1 MQIADRGA
9 HLPKKRLQ
17 TAKAITHRRVYTQKL
32 LQTEL
37 LQTETFTRGSLYTAE
52 LLHTEA
58 FRQSYTQKL
67 LHTYFFHRETLQLEG
82 LRLQHA
88 SCLWK

>member
-67 LHTYFFHRETLQLEG
+67 LHT
-82 LRLQHA
+82 
-88 SCLWK
+88 